1 MKDDG
6 GGQASLL
13 ALAERAQREGRA
25 GGGSTGGST
34 SSALTGGAGKDAAI
48 HKALEIIHHLLTRR

>member
-25 GGGSTGGST
+25 SGGSAGRMSSGGG
-34 SSALTGGAGKDAAI
+34 GKDAAI